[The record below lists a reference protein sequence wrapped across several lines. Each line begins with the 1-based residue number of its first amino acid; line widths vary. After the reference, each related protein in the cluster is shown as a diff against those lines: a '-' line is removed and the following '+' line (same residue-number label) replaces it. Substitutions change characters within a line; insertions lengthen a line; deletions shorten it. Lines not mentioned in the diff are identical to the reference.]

1 MSLKKLLMELPEDVI
16 MECAKDSSD
25 QKTSKEYYKK
35 ILDEYKEFSGWNIK
49 YEMMRDAKS
58 TLTSSG
64 IKVGTL
70 FDLASGRGNDLNRWL
85 SLKIPNVVGL
95 EFDPKQMKMAID
107 RYRKNR
113 RKKEI
118 RVSYFQGSAI
128 DYDRIREVIKHEQ
141 VSLIS
146 NNFAANYFFETKKTG
161 DSFLKAVS
169 DSLIEGGIFIGT
181 AADGD
186 VIEMLYKLTGSS
198 EMDTDLYYIKKDPKI
213 KNKYKFRINT
223 PYFDEYTAE
232 EFILKKQRLVDDA
245 KKFNM
250 VPYAIT
256 PGVPAI
262 FNFLQQP
269 LVKSVITKKYYQRP
283 VGIASLYF
291 GFSFIK
297 ASKRL
302 LNNIENPKPIII
314 IPYRNRKKDLNELF
328 ETLPDDIDVLVAK
341 QSGSKKSKESEIQEE
356 PFNRGLLINT
366 AVAALRNSDYNYYII
381 HDVDLI
387 PDDDL
392 LDYYYTYPINPIHL
406 GHYGQR
412 YSQNSENIFKTK
424 YADKQSHFLGG
435 ILSINKDDYEKING
449 FPNNFKGWGG
459 EDDALRNRLSKN
471 HIAYVVPPVGS
482 VTDLEDLT
490 IREKL
495 DLLKKSNTMIKTD
508 VKKQL
513 VSKDRTDWL
522 KNGLRQTK
530 VQKLKEKDMASRTVL
545 TIKI

>member
-1 MSLKKLLMELPEDVI
+1 MSLRKLLMELPEDI
-16 MECAKDSSD
+16 IRECVKDASD
-25 QKTSKEYYKK
+25 QPTSKEYYKK

-49 YEMMRDAKS
+49 FEMLRNAKG

-64 IKVGTL
+64 IKVDTL
-70 FDLASGRGNDLNRWL
+70 LDLASGRGNDLNRWL
-85 SLKIPNVVGL
+85 TLKIPNVVGL

-107 RYRKNR
+107 RYIKNR

-128 DYDRIREVIKHEQ
+128 DYERIRSVIKHEQ
-141 VSLIS
+141 VPLIS

-186 VIEMLYKLTGSS
+186 VIEMLYKLTGKN

-223 PYFDEYTAE
+223 PYFEEYTAE

-245 KKFNM
+245 KKFDL

-269 LVKSVITKKYYQRP
+269 LVKSTITKKYYQRP

-302 LNNIENPKPIII
+302 LDNIDNPKPIII
-314 IPYRNRKKDLNELF
+314 IPYRKRKKDLVKLF
-328 ETLPDDIDVLVAK
+328 DVLPDDIDILVAR
-341 QSGSKKSKESEIQEE
+341 QTGVE

-366 AVAALRNSDYNYYII
+366 AVASLRNMGYNYYII

-387 PDDDL
+387 PDKDL
-392 LDYYYTYPINPIHL
+392 LEYYYTYPINPIHL

-424 YADKQSHFLGG
+424 YADKDSHFLGG
-435 ILSINKDDYEKING
+435 VLSINKDHYETING

-459 EDDALRNRLSKN
+459 EDDVLRNRLSKN
-471 HIAYVVPPVGS
+471 QIAYVIPPVGS

-495 DLLKKSNTMIKTD
+495 DLLKESNSMIKTD

-530 VQKLKEKDMASRTVL
+530 VQKTKEKEMASRPVL